1 MRARDPKDISA
12 AVKFAA
18 KYKIPTVIK
27 NSGHDYL
34 GRASRR
40 NALMIWTHFMNDT
53 SFLNA
58 DGKWFPSGC
67 KAGEY
72 QENDLLVK
80 VSAGV
85 NLQDLYRAVSEK
97 GRLVV
102 AGSATTVGV
111 TGGYIQGG
119 GHSPLSPSKGMGSDN
134 AVEFEV
140 VTADVRSLPIIKG
153 IMYDAEIAIMT
164 GIHCESLSMRKPR
177 LVLGLTWWRR
187 RYLWGCN

>member
-1 MRARDPKDISA
+1 MRSPEDISA
-12 AVKFAA
+12 VVKFAA

-53 SFLNA
+53 SFLNT

-67 KAGEY
+67 TAQKYRET
-72 QENDLLVK
+72 DLLVK

-85 NLQDLYRAVSEK
+85 ILQDLYKAVSQK

-102 AGSATTVGV
+102 GGAATTVGI

-119 GHSPLSPSKGMGSDN
+119 GHSALSPTKGMGSDH

-140 VTADVRSLPIIKG
+140 VTADVSSWITINGTEYIL
-153 IMYDAEIAIMT
+153 
-164 GIHCESLSMRKPR
+164 C
-177 LVLGLTWWRR
+177 
-187 RYLWGCN
+187 